1 MNTIQKYIQY
11 IDEVLSE
18 CNEDNV
24 EKKHALT
31 FIHAGLNAI
40 AEVESELKIINEVP
54 FEGLGKILSRDSAGN
69 EFDNPMTDDDPYLM
83 LGQKL
88 VTALSLLGAKQTCKY
103 VKKIQGKELL
113 LATGHTYQ
121 RYDSRKRRESKIS
134 GIAGGMKTV
143 ERLQPLKDEIKRL
156 FILVKNENLNK
167 NLKCCAQQIQPD
179 VDKFISLDPDRYRD
193 VGSLDAET
201 GNKDTFN
208 YIQRQISVIN
218 RDLKAQPT
226 PLP

>member
-18 CNEDNV
+18 CNEDNI

-54 FEGLGKILSRDSAGN
+54 FENLDKILSRDSAGN

-103 VKKIQGKELL
+103 VKKFRVKNYFLLLVIHTINTIVGKE
-113 LATGHTYQ
+113 G
-121 RYDSRKRRESKIS
+121 
-134 GIAGGMKTV
+134 
-143 ERLQPLKDEIKRL
+143 
-156 FILVKNENLNK
+156 
-167 NLKCCAQQIQPD
+167 NLKLRALL
-179 VDKFISLDPDRYRD
+179 V
-193 VGSLDAET
+193 V
-201 GNKDTFN
+201 
-208 YIQRQISVIN
+208 
-218 RDLKAQPT
+218 
-226 PLP
+226 

>member
-1 MNTIQKYIQY
+1 MNILQKYIQF
-11 IDEVLSE
+11 IDEILSE
-18 CNEDNV
+18 CNEDNI

-54 FEGLGKILSRDSAGN
+54 FESLGKIISRDSAGN

-121 RYDSRKRRESKIS
+121 RYDSRKRRESKVS

-143 ERLQPLKDEIKRL
+143 ERLQPLMDEIKRL
-156 FILVKNENLNK
+156 FILVKNENPSQT
-167 NLKCCAQQIQPD
+167 LKYYTQKIQPD
-179 VDKFISLDPDRYRD
+179 VDKFISLNPQKYGDIGSRD
-193 VGSLDAET
+193 TRT
-201 GNKDTFN
+201 GLKDTFG
-208 YIQRQISVIN
+208 YIN
-218 RDLKAQPT
+218 RKVSSMNKELK
-226 PLP
+226 L

>member
-18 CNEDNV
+18 CNEDNI

-54 FEGLGKILSRDSAGN
+54 FENLGKILSRDSAGN

-113 LATGHTYQ
+113 LATGHTYNQ
-121 RYDSRKRRESKIS
+121 YDRRKRRESKIA
-134 GIAGGMKTV
+134 GTAGGMKTA
-143 ERLQPLKDEIKRL
+143 EHLQPLKDEIKRL
-156 FILVKNENLNK
+156 FILVKNENPNQT
-167 NLKCCAQQIQPD
+167 LKYYTQRIQPD
-179 VDKFISLDPDRYRD
+179 VDNFISLNSSSPYN
-193 VGSLDAET
+193 VGSRDDKT
-201 GNKDTFN
+201 GNKDTFG
-208 YIQRQISVIN
+208 YINRQISRMN
-218 RDLKAQPT
+218 KELKS
-226 PLP
+226 

>member
-18 CNEDNV
+18 CNEDNI

-31 FIHAGLNAI
+31 FIHVGLNAI

-54 FEGLGKILSRDSAGN
+54 FENLGKILSRDSAGN

-121 RYDSRKRRESKIS
+121 RYDSRKRRESKVS
-134 GIAGGMKTV
+134 GVAGGMKTV
-143 ERLQPLKDEIKRL
+143 ERLQPLKDEMKRL
-156 FILVKNENLNK
+156 FILVKNKNPK
-167 NLKCCAQQIQPD
+167 ANLKSCAQQIQPD
-179 VDKFISLDPDRYRD
+179 VDKFISIEPDRYYD
-193 VGSLDAET
+193 IGSLDAET
-201 GNKDTFN
+201 GSKDTFG
-208 YIQRQISVIN
+208 YISRQISSMN
-218 RDLKAQPT
+218 KALK
-226 PLP
+226 L